1 MTDALPELCSAK
13 MLETKKIQSDLK
25 KKLIDKKR
33 KAFLNKKEQIIKS

>member
-13 MLETKKIQSDLK
+13 MLETKNTIGFE